1 MQFWNSKGVKSM
13 WKEKVKAA
21 AIRAI
26 KTMAQTAIGVIGA
39 AAALGDVNWPMVG
52 SASVLAGLV
61 SVLTSIGGLPEVQ
74 EPSKEVEPS
83 EQQ

>member
-26 KTMAQTAIGVIGA
+26 KTMA
-39 AAALGDVNWPMVG
+39 
-52 SASVLAGLV
+52 
-61 SVLTSIGGLPEVQ
+61 
-74 EPSKEVEPS
+74 
-83 EQQ
+83 